1 MSREILSLSEAVPF
15 DLATSVRAGL
25 EKKYGTSELS
35 SYTFGVELE
44 YRPSNKSINYS
55 KLERLLGKSDAV
67 DREYETWLEDRK
79 KDINRR
85 WRGDLDNWD
94 DSYGPPTED
103 EWLDHNPEPIED
115 DSTRENF
122 DELHT
127 EWSEKHS
134 EIEYRNRDHSS
145 DSYKDEFIKHLI
157 DSEEWAD
164 YVDSLEVTDS
174 DSEDSILD
182 ASRFIVDT
190 LRQKVTDGDAGP
202 DIWSV
207 GEDGDNVEI
216 RTKHLSQ
223 NEYGLISQICEY
235 VSNEE
240 TGGDTSAHV
249 HIGLPKDF
257 DAFDL
262 LAISTLVD
270 EKSVESQV
278 GPERELASFAKLRY
292 LLHEA
297 IIRLI
302 IRNSKEEDLLSKS
315 FEISNETLN
324 IILNKIDRNHGTNI
338 KSMIT
343 NGTIEFRYLS
353 SDIASDSNKLI
364 NWIKYFILLPKI
376 AKSRNKVEI
385 KAGVATPTG
394 PSTSVSK
401 LIAIR
406 IPGRVKFILSGS
418 SPLPNIPAS
427 SIKQGETPVSPKIAQ
442 MKKQKQLST
451 V

>member
-25 EKKYGTSELS
+25 EKKYGSEELS

-44 YRPSNKSINYS
+44 YRPSDRIINYS

-79 KDINRR
+79 KNINRR

-94 DSYGPPTED
+94 EEYGPPTED
-103 EWLDHNPEPIED
+103 EWLDHNPEPVLDDYTAED
-115 DSTRENF
+115 F
-122 DELHT
+122 DKLHT
-127 EWSEKHS
+127 SWSDKRS
-134 EIEYRNRDHSS
+134 EIVYINKKYSS
-145 DSYKDEFIKHLI
+145 DSHRDEFIQHLI
-157 DSEEWAD
+157 KSEEWPD
-164 YVDSLEVTDS
+164 YVDSLEVTESNS
-174 DSEDSILD
+174 DESILD
-182 ASRFIVDT
+182 ASRFIVDE
-190 LRQKVTDGDAGP
+190 LKQKVTGGEAGP
-202 DIWSV
+202 NNWSV

-223 NEYGLISQICEY
+223 NEFDLITKICEY

-249 HIGLPKDF
+249 HVGLPKDF

-270 EKSVESQV
+270 EKSVESQA
-278 GPERELASFAKLRY
+278 GPERELNSFARLRY
-292 LLHEA
+292 HLHEV

-302 IRNSKEEDLLSKS
+302 IRNSPNEGDNKS
-315 FEISNETLN
+315 FEIKNESLSF
-324 IILNKIDRNHGTNI
+324 ILSKINRNHRTNI
-338 KSMIT
+338 KSMT
-343 NGTIEFRYLS
+343 THGTIEFRYLS
-353 SDIASDSNKLI
+353 SDIAVESKKLI

-385 KAGVATPTG
+385 KSNVSTPINPTTAI
-394 PSTSVSK
+394 SNLV
-401 LIAIR
+401 AIR
-406 IPGRVKFILSGS
+406 LPGRVRFILSGS
-418 SPLPNIPAS
+418 SSLPNEPS
-427 SIKQGETPVSPKIAQ
+427 SAIKKGELPISPKIAQ
-442 MKKQKQLST
+442 MKKQKQLPAT
-451 V
+451 